1 MFGAWEAAN
10 FCNGADRIGSESVH
24 SIFFKKATYWNF
36 QMLFFNHLTLFVMI
50 FIARRTWNE
59 VKAIYFS
66 PHQIS
71 ILPKLF
77 STYKIN
83 RPRCCQCDRD
93 FAIFKGLC
101 GKCCENIWQLF
112 RLFWKHRFLVQ
123 AAVARQVVTLVFSL
137 NCMLLG
143 RSSISSPL
151 VLSRLTVWGLYAR
164 KLRLKS
170 HTDWKFIVND
180 ILELSYT
187 IVEPL

>member
-1 MFGAWEAAN
+1 
-10 FCNGADRIGSESVH
+10 
-24 SIFFKKATYWNF
+24 
-36 QMLFFNHLTLFVMI
+36 MI

-143 RSSISSPL
+143 RSSILSPL

-164 KLRLKS
+164 KITTQESYWLKIYCLWYTRVVLYDRRAIIRLATYLLIYS
-170 HTDWKFIVND
+170 ENLFGL
-180 ILELSYT
+180 LE
-187 IVEPL
+187 